1 VKLILATVVVAF
13 VIGLAAGR
21 TVAGFPSTPIRW
33 GWLALGGIALQLAPF
48 TGQGAFVA
56 LIGSFCLLLAFAAL
70 NLRTAGFLL
79 ILVGLALN
87 LVVIAAN
94 HGMPVTARALR
105 DSGQASTL
113 SDLIANGGAKHHLA
127 DRATVLTPLADVIAV
142 PNPVG
147 QAVSV
152 GDICVHLGVGWFIV
166 AGMQPG
172 RERRRRELATSEGTG
187 L

>member
-1 VKLILATVVVAF
+1 
-13 VIGLAAGR
+13 
-21 TVAGFPSTPIRW
+21 
-33 GWLALGGIALQLAPF
+33 
-48 TGQGAFVA
+48 
-56 LIGSFCLLLAFAAL
+56 
-70 NLRTAGFLL
+70 FLL